1 MSGSPYRSGST
12 SSAPPAPAP
21 PGAQDRELVPVFLG
35 FWAVSLLRVA
45 AAVQQKEVFG
55 VEPTLALMAV
65 LGVPGLLWS
74 CGGRRPQ
81 A

>member
-1 MSGSPYRSGST
+1 
-12 SSAPPAPAP
+12 
-21 PGAQDRELVPVFLG
+21 LVPVFLG